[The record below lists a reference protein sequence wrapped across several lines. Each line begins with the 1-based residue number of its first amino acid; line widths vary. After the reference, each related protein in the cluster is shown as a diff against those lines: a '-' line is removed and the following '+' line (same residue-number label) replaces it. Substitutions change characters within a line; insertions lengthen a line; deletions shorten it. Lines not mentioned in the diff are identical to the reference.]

1 MYLCAVFK
9 ESTVSTM
16 SISSKQSVINAV
28 ERILDNYLEMNNH
41 RKTLERYTILR
52 AIYSISGHFTLEE
65 LNDKLL
71 NEMNF
76 HVSRATMYN
85 TLNLFMELRLVIRHR
100 FQGTTKYEACYDN
113 TSHCHQICTMCGR
126 VDEVKSPEISMAVEN
141 MRTKRFRKDGFTLYV
156 YGVCSSCQAK
166 ITKRRKQKGINKTKQ

>member
-1 MYLCAVFK
+1 
-9 ESTVSTM
+9 M

-113 TSHCHQICTMCGR
+113 NSHCHQICTVCGKVTEFR
-126 VDEVKSPEISMAVEN
+126 SKKINDAIASV
-141 MRTKRFRKDGFTLYV
+141 RHKRFHKDGFTLYV
-156 YGVCSSCQAK
+156 YGICSSCRANLTKQAS
-166 ITKRRKQKGINKTKQ
+166 KRNKQKKQ